1 MNPVR
6 PPWSLSGYCMMIFYL
21 VSSRR
26 AEELVPSPLEV
37 SEVVPGATLGG
48 LYAALYQTGDCGPLS
63 EFSAFPA
70 LVRYGKRRGFYVP
83 FSMAESRGDD
93 LPGYGGAWGLHKK
106 CASFEWCKEDARYRL
121 NVLCGTQK
129 IVSVDLSSH
138 RLTLPLRISF
148 PFFHVRSRGVISYH
162 ADYAARVHL
171 SSSSVEIPAESP
183 LTAYGL
189 KRKIITTLWES
200 TKILLHPPES
210 EKNIVIQEGA
220 SEGIFRVGGQSV
232 DLGRVPKKVED
243 PPSVLTAR
251 PEERRDAMVV

>member
-1 MNPVR
+1 
-6 PPWSLSGYCMMIFYL
+6 MMIFYL
-21 VSSRR
+21 VPSRR

-37 SEVVPGATLGG
+37 SEVIPGATLGG
-48 LYAALYQTGDCGPLS
+48 LYAALYRTGDFGPLS

-83 FSMAESRGDD
+83 FSMVESRDD
-93 LPGYGGAWGLHKK
+93 PPGNRGAWGLRKE
-106 CASFEWCKEDARYRL
+106 CASFEWREEEARYGL
-121 NVLCGTQK
+121 NVLCGRQK
-129 IVSVDLSSH
+129 IVSVDLSAH

-183 LTAYGL
+183 LSEYGL
-189 KRKIITTLWES
+189 KRKLITTLWES

-210 EKNIVIQEGA
+210 ERSIVIQEGA
-220 SEGIFRVGGQSV
+220 SEGIFRVGCGPTDRECIPDSAACS
-232 DLGRVPKKVED
+232 
-243 PPSVLTAR
+243 PSILAAR
-251 PEERRDAMVV
+251 REEPQRTPVAG